1 MLREKIVGKLKIF
14 LNKTAKKIIQIQLQL
29 LYSINLNEI

>member
-1 MLREKIVGKLKIF
+1 MLCEKIVGKLKIF

-29 LYSINLNEI
+29 LYNINLNEI

>member
-1 MLREKIVGKLKIF
+1 MLREKIVEKLKIF